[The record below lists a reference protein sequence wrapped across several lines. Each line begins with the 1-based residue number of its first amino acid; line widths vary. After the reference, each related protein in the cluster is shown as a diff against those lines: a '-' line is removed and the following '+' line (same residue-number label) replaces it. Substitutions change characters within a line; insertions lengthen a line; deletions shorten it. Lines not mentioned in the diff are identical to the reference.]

1 MKIVVTGGN
10 GNIGAHIIRELL
22 RQGYGD
28 IICFD
33 RMERS
38 IHPDT
43 VQYISGDRHDEQA
56 YIRTMRELKPDAVFE
71 LTCFNA
77 QDARV
82 SIEAFRDVRHFIT
95 ASTVCTYGKN
105 FTHFP
110 IREEDWFQPC
120 TEYGINK
127 HAADLVY
134 LDAFRRQ
141 GFPVTIM
148 KPCTSYSEMSGML
161 RSLTTEHTWID
172 RVKKGKPILI
182 CGDGDILH
190 QYMHTEDT
198 ARGFVGV
205 LGRQHCIGQIY
216 NLTQTGFT
224 TWAEYHRTAMEV
236 LGQEVELV
244 GLPLAQLM
252 EIDPERFGLCYE
264 IFGQHTYA
272 ANDKLRR
279 DVPEWQPRISLRD
292 GMRRVF
298 QAMEERGTIPN
309 SDTETWEDEIIDAV
323 KRGYGALP
331 RYRS

>member
-1 MKIVVTGGN
+1 MRIVVTGGN

-22 RQGYGD
+22 NQGYDD
-28 IICFD
+28 IVCFD

-43 VQYISGDRHDEQA
+43 VKYISGDRHDERA
-56 YIRTMRELKPDAVFE
+56 YIRTMRELKPDAAFE
-71 LTCFNA
+71 LTCFSA

-82 SIEAFRDVRHFIT
+82 SIEAFQDVKHFIT
-95 ASTVCTYGKN
+95 ASTVCTYGRN

-110 IREEDWFQPC
+110 IREEDRFQPC

-236 LGQEVELV
+236 LGREVELV

-252 EIDPERFGLCYE
+252 EIDPKRFGLCYE

-279 DVPEWQPRISLRD
+279 DVPEWQPRISLRE
-292 GMRRVF
+292 GMHRVF
-298 QAMEERGTIPN
+298 RAMEEQGAIPN

-331 RYRS
+331 RYRG

>member
-1 MKIVVTGGN
+1 MRIVVTGGN

-22 RQGYGD
+22 SQGYDD
-28 IICFD
+28 IVCFD
-33 RMERS
+33 RTKRS

-43 VQYISGDRHDEQA
+43 VKYISGDRHDERA
-56 YIRTMRELKPDAVFE
+56 YIRTMRELKPDAAFE
-71 LTCFNA
+71 LTCFSA

-82 SIEAFRDVRHFIT
+82 SIEAFQDVKHFIT

-216 NLTQTGFT
+216 NLSQTGFT

-236 LGQEVELV
+236 LGREVEI
-244 GLPLAQLM
+244 GRASCR
-252 EIDPERFGLCYE
+252 ER
-264 IFGQHTYA
+264 
-272 ANDKLRR
+272 
-279 DVPEWQPRISLRD
+279 V
-292 GMRRVF
+292 
-298 QAMEERGTIPN
+298 
-309 SDTETWEDEIIDAV
+309 
-323 KRGYGALP
+323 
-331 RYRS
+331 

>member
-1 MKIVVTGGN
+1 MK
-10 GNIGAHIIRELL
+10 
-22 RQGYGD
+22 
-28 IICFD
+28 
-33 RMERS
+33 
-38 IHPDT
+38 
-43 VQYISGDRHDEQA
+43 YISGDRHDERA
-56 YIRTMRELKPDAVFE
+56 YIRTMRELKPDAAFE
-71 LTCFNA
+71 LTCFSA

-82 SIEAFRDVRHFIT
+82 SIEAFQDVKHFIT

-236 LGQEVELV
+236 LGREVELV

-252 EIDPERFGLCYE
+252 EIDPKRFGLCYE

-279 DVPEWQPRISLRD
+279 DVPEWQPRISLRE
-292 GMRRVF
+292 GMHRVF
-298 QAMEERGTIPN
+298 RAMEEQGAIPN

-331 RYRS
+331 RYRG

>member
-1 MKIVVTGGN
+1 MRIVVTGGN

-22 RQGYGD
+22 SQGYDD
-28 IICFD
+28 IVCFN
-33 RMERS
+33 RTKRS

-43 VQYISGDRHDEQA
+43 VKYISGDRHDERA
-56 YIRTMRELKPDAVFE
+56 YIRTMRELKPDAAFE
-71 LTCFNA
+71 LTCFSA

-82 SIEAFRDVRHFIT
+82 SIEAFQDVKHFIT

-236 LGQEVELV
+236 LGREVELV

-252 EIDPERFGLCYE
+252 EIDPKRFGLCYE

-279 DVPEWQPRISLRD
+279 DVPEWQPRISLRE
-292 GMRRVF
+292 GMHRVF
-298 QAMEERGTIPN
+298 RAMEEQGAIPN

-331 RYRS
+331 RYRG